1 MAEALRSALEV
12 SERPASSYYEMS
24 NRAEGQP
31 TLNRQEEG
39 GEAVATQAEPQ
50 RGRPPQRPIPRRV
63 IREIPS
69 RPSSPE
75 DALFRHLEH
84 LAAEDA
90 IGAYQPNNNHIPINN
105 QVPAGAQQQA
115 FQVEDVPLGNN
126 LFQPPPLPPPPI
138 AVQPPHKASVM
149 FYGLEHRAD
158 SYHNGNTGLEVG
170 VGNVNG
176 QLVLDIDRDVGT
188 LRRYAVGIRDA
199 SVDFSPVVF
208 KPFKR

>member
-1 MAEALRSALEV
+1 MAEALRSALNV

-24 NRAEGQP
+24 DRAEGQP

-39 GEAVATQAEPQ
+39 GKAVATPAEPQ
-50 RGRPPQRPIPRRV
+50 RGRPPQRPT
-63 IREIPS
+63 S
-69 RPSSPE
+69 RPSTPE
-75 DALFRHLEH
+75 DDLFRHLER

-115 FQVEDVPLGNN
+115 FQVEDVPLNNN

-199 SVDFSPVVF
+199 SVDFHLSYSSHSNGNLIQ
-208 KPFKR
+208 